1 LSDGA
6 DNVSALTPS
15 QLTRRIQADESG
27 QSIKVFTIA
36 YGTGVDVDTELL
48 RVMSEASG
56 AKTYQSNPTEIE
68 QVYRDIATFF

>member
-1 LSDGA
+1 MA
-6 DNVSALTPS
+6 PS

-36 YGTGVDVDTELL
+36 YGTGADVDTELL

-56 AKTYQSNPTEIE
+56 AQTYQSNPTEIE